1 MAPHIGIR
9 FQDAKGPDGHPFEQ
23 GLSEIKMGQLL
34 LGAALSEEW
43 TNLWS
48 GPKDARKL
56 VKLGPFPRRHGD
68 PLERYHPSIRQ
79 LLRPPSPLTANMKA
93 MQQREAR
100 PAAPVSPPGRI
111 RKSSAER
118 KEKIKVES
126 TLRRLV
132 GSEEGTSQL
141 ELVLSAIRY
150 IRELQSQ
157 LENDK
162 ENDLPDNL
170 QDLFTQCTV
179 TKAAT
184 A

>member
-1 MAPHIGIR
+1 
-9 FQDAKGPDGHPFEQ
+9 
-23 GLSEIKMGQLL
+23 
-34 LGAALSEEW
+34 
-43 TNLWS
+43 
-48 GPKDARKL
+48 
-56 VKLGPFPRRHGD
+56 
-68 PLERYHPSIRQ
+68 
-79 LLRPPSPLTANMKA
+79 MKA
-93 MQQREAR
+93 MHREAR
-100 PAAPVSPPGRI
+100 PSAPVTSTGRI

-118 KEKIKVES
+118 KEKLKVES

-162 ENDLPDNL
+162 ENNVPDGL
-170 QDLFTQCTV
+170 QDFLTQCAV
-179 TKAAT
+179 SKAAT

>member
-1 MAPHIGIR
+1 
-9 FQDAKGPDGHPFEQ
+9 
-23 GLSEIKMGQLL
+23 
-34 LGAALSEEW
+34 
-43 TNLWS
+43 
-48 GPKDARKL
+48 
-56 VKLGPFPRRHGD
+56 
-68 PLERYHPSIRQ
+68 
-79 LLRPPSPLTANMKA
+79 MKA
-93 MQQREAR
+93 MHRETR
-100 PAAPVSPPGRI
+100 PAAPVSPSGGRI

-118 KEKIKVES
+118 KEKLKFLTVPLQVES

-162 ENDLPDNL
+162 ENDLPDAL
-170 QDLFTQCTV
+170 QDLFTQCSV
-179 TKAAT
+179 SKAAT

>member
-1 MAPHIGIR
+1 
-9 FQDAKGPDGHPFEQ
+9 
-23 GLSEIKMGQLL
+23 
-34 LGAALSEEW
+34 
-43 TNLWS
+43 
-48 GPKDARKL
+48 
-56 VKLGPFPRRHGD
+56 
-68 PLERYHPSIRQ
+68 
-79 LLRPPSPLTANMKA
+79 MKA
-93 MQQREAR
+93 MHRETR

-118 KEKIKVES
+118 KEKMKVES

-162 ENDLPDNL
+162 ENDLPDEL
-170 QDLFTQCTV
+170 QDLFSQCTMGK
-179 TKAAT
+179 TTT